1 MAQDYSIRFTGDSSQ
16 LQKTLNDTKE
26 KFKKISESS
35 QSLSRKIGMIKKEME
50 KMALTGVNTTE
61 EGQEMWNTLAEAAR
75 QYDEMLKKIQADTRS
90 VGSESQSVT
99 SSVDVPGNSG
109 LAQNLKDID
118 LKGIGTDLLNKS
130 GLGGVSN
137 ALGAIAGAV
146 NPVTLGLTA
155 VSGTMIAA
163 GKATAEF
170 ETHLNSLQA
179 LTGLTDNEM
188 KSISDGAI
196 DMSKDFKSSAGEIV
210 DAMKLIGS
218 QAPELL
224 KDSDALMEVT
234 KAANVLSEAAEISVE
249 DAAKAITGTMNQM
262 GASASQATDIINT
275 FAAAS
280 QQGSADVAYL
290 NKAFEKSGTAASSAG
305 MDYVQLA
312 SAIEAIAPKFSSA
325 DVAGS
330 QLAST
335 LLKLSMSGNQ
345 DFMPSVVGMSKALEN
360 LAKAEMDDVTMKNL
374 VGESNI
380 TMLKS
385 LIQAREQF
393 DSYSES
399 LRGTNTAFEQMEI
412 NGKGFSGAI
421 GKMKSAWEA
430 FLLTFGQSGI
440 MQGIT
445 DNIIMIIDA
454 VNEIINVVSDV
465 IKSFEAF
472 GESGVEVINPVRSQ
486 LDFLIDVIK
495 AVGVAI
501 QVVVRIIAKAFNAIV
516 DSVREAGDY
525 IRSKWDD
532 VKKSLLDNQFARV
545 IINAFNKVL
554 DAAANMCNAIKRY
567 WNKLKEFLGM
577 KVETNISE
585 KVNHSDSNVSDNV
598 VNNTVNNAT
607 NTAEKSK
614 KSSKSTKTKTE
625 KIDYLVSVDDK
636 SLDTAEKKLQ
646 AWQNKKKTLRIDDV
660 EGLQEADI
668 QIKKWQD
675 EVTKR
680 KLIVEF
686 GNDVFD
692 NLDKLQAELNKLE
705 NLKLKDKSIHVD
717 VKSNL
722 KEIENF
728 KFQDKSLSVNI
739 DSNLNS
745 LNEINNQLNSIDN
758 KTVNI
763 DFEISSDPQKI
774 AEIDSQIEDLKNQI
788 LIESIKIGFKPEI
801 EKGSKTD
808 IENEIKKLENVK
820 EILFQTDVNP
830 ATIKKVDDEIKNLKK
845 NLEKEE
851 IRLGIKPEIK
861 AGSLNEIKKKIKEK
875 EEEINLLLNT
885 DISLESMRKLQDEL
899 EALRKQEREKSIE
912 IGVIKNSATIS
923 KNEESWYR
931 GSVEDKKQSL
941 TNAQSM
947 VSEIQ
952 ENYRLK
958 LIGKDEVTSQLA
970 EINSQLESLGL
981 KPITL
986 TFNDDGTLTTAIEDL
1001 ERYKAQMDSVSDIT
1015 SSVGGT
1021 FSSLGSAIGGTS
1033 GEIVNFAGQSISAIG
1048 QIIPQIVTMI
1058 TAKQA
1063 EAMAS
1068 GTASA
1073 ASMPFPANIAAIAS
1087 IIATIAGVFASLPK
1101 FESGGIVGGSSFTGD
1116 KLLARVNSGEMILN
1130 KTQQK
1135 NLYNSMNYAEIGTPQ
1150 QNTLRGDVKFEIS
1163 GSALKGALRNYESKM
1178 SKIK

>member
-35 QSLSRKIGMIKKEME
+35 ASLSRKIGMIKKEME
-50 KMALTGVNTTE
+50 KMAIAGVNTTE
-61 EGQEMWNTLAEAAR
+61 EGQEMWQTLAEAAR
-75 QYDEMLKKIQADTRS
+75 QYDEMLKKIQNDTRS

-99 SSVDVPGNSG
+99 SNVDVSG
-109 LAQNLKDID
+109 GLNLKDID
-118 LKGIGTDLLNKS
+118 IKSMGTDLLNKS

-146 NPVTLGLTA
+146 NPVTVGLTA
-155 VSGTMIAA
+155 VGGTMIAA

-179 LTGLTDNEM
+179 LTGLTDSEM
-188 KSISDGAI
+188 KSINDGAI
-196 DMSKDFKSSAGEIV
+196 DMSKTFRSSAGEIV

-224 KDSDALMEVT
+224 KNSDALMEVT

-345 DFMPSVVGMSKALEN
+345 DFMPSVVGMSQALEN

-412 NGKGFSGAI
+412 NGKGFQGAI
-421 GKMKSAWEA
+421 NKLTSAWEA
-430 FLLTFGQSGI
+430 FLLTLGQSGV

-454 VNEIINVVSDV
+454 VNDIINVVSDV

-472 GESGVEVINPVRSQ
+472 GDSGVEVINPVKAQ
-486 LDFLIDVIK
+486 IEMLIDIIK
-495 AVGVAI
+495 GVGEII
-501 QVVVRIIAKAFNAIV
+501 QIVVRIIGKAFNWVCDVAR
-516 DSVREAGDY
+516 SAGDA
-525 IRSKWDD
+525 ISEKWQELKNKLKDIA
-532 VKKSLLDNQFARV
+532 FARA

-554 DAAANMCNAIKRY
+554 DAAANMCAQIKKY

-577 KVETNISE
+577 KVETNVTEKVTHVDSNIPDGSENNSTTATNSSTSGKKSKSPSKFKSE
-585 KVNHSDSNVSDNV
+585 KSP
-598 VNNTVNNAT
+598 
-607 NTAEKSK
+607 
-614 KSSKSTKTKTE
+614 KTE
-625 KIDYLVSVDDK
+625 KINYLVSVDDN
-636 SLDTAEKKLQ
+636 SLETAEKKLQ
-646 AWQNKKKTLRIDDV
+646 AWSAKKKTINIDDKDAIA
-660 EGLQEADI
+660 ECDAE
-668 QIKKWQD
+668 IKKWTD
-675 EVTKR
+675 EVENR
-680 KLIVEF
+680 KLI
-686 GNDVFD
+686 
-692 NLDKLQAELNKLE
+692 LNGP
-705 NLKLKDKSIHVD
+705 V
-717 VKSNL
+717 
-722 KEIENF
+722 
-728 KFQDKSLSVNI
+728 
-739 DSNLNS
+739 
-745 LNEINNQLNSIDN
+745 
-758 KTVNI
+758 
-763 DFEISSDPQKI
+763 
-774 AEIDSQIEDLKNQI
+774 IED
-788 LIESIKIGFKPEI
+788 
-801 EKGSKTD
+801 
-808 IENEIKKLENVK
+808 
-820 EILFQTDVNP
+820 
-830 ATIKKVDDEIKNLKK
+830 
-845 NLEKEE
+845 
-851 IRLGIKPEIK
+851 
-861 AGSLNEIKKKIKEK
+861 GSLNALKKKIKDTENQI
-875 EEEINLLLNT
+875 ELLLNT
-885 DISLESMRKLQDEL
+885 DISPDEL
-899 EALRKQEREKSIE
+899 KKVQDKLETLRKQEKSKEIE
-912 IGVIKNSATIS
+912 LGLKVASPTVS
-923 KNEESWYR
+923 KTDKKFER
-931 GSVEDKKQSL
+931 GSVDDKRQSL
-941 TNAQSM
+941 SNAQSM

-952 ENYRLK
+952 ENYKLK

-970 EINSQLESLGL
+970 EINAQLESLGL

-986 TFNDDGTLTTAIEDL
+986 TFNNDGTLTTAIEDL
-1001 ERYKAQMDSVSDIT
+1001 EKYQKQMDSVSDIT
-1015 SSVGGT
+1015 SSVGST
-1021 FSSLGSAIGGTS
+1021 FGSLGSAIGGTT
-1033 GEIVNFAGQSISAIG
+1033 GEIMNFAGQAISAIG
-1048 QIIPQIVTMI
+1048 QVIPQIVSMI
-1058 TAKQA
+1058 AAKQA

-1073 ASMPFPANIAAIAS
+1073 ASMPFPANIAAIAG
-1087 IIATIAGVFASLPK
+1087 IIATIVGVFASLPK
-1101 FESGGIVGGSSFTGD
+1101 FESGGIIGGSSFTGD

-1130 KTQQK
+1130 KRQQQ
-1135 NLYNSMNYAEIGTPQ
+1135 NLYKSMSNAEVGKPV

-1163 GSALKGALRNYESKM
+1163 GSSLKGALKNYESKM